1 MAEGEGKK
9 SAADILRE
17 NTKDSKGDAV
27 KPEEKKTEDEAT
39 KKLLDD
45 KNETYENESE
55 QSNQSSFKT
64 RTYH

>member
-1 MAEGEGKK
+1 MT
-9 SAADILRE
+9 D
-17 NTKDSKGDAV
+17 KDSTDQNNNKQ
-27 KPEEKKTEDEAT
+27 ED
-39 KKLLDD
+39 LDD

>member
-1 MAEGEGKK
+1 MLFFP
-9 SAADILRE
+9 SSSIIRSTFADRKIM
-17 NTKDSKGDAV
+17 TDKDSTDQNNNKQ
-27 KPEEKKTEDEAT
+27 ED
-39 KKLLDD
+39 LDD